1 MSKAIISS
9 WSTCDPGTVIT
20 PNRLHIRNPDKL
32 ACVQFSLGNGRLGS
46 LGEIEGDG
54 VGGGEGTVYCFLLGS
69 FWLTVTYIGDITR
82 FTNIGFVIQIFKERN
97 KRIFCYKHQCASGWH
112 ILKYR

>member
-20 PNRLHIRNPDKL
+20 PNRLHIHNPDKL

-46 LGEIEGDG
+46 LGGIEGDG
-54 VGGGEGTVYCFLLGS
+54 VGVDDILFFTWVLLA
-69 FWLTVTYIGDITR
+69 DR
-82 FTNIGFVIQIFKERN
+82 P
-97 KRIFCYKHQCASGWH
+97 
-112 ILKYR
+112 

>member
-9 WSTCDPGTVIT
+9 WSNCDPGTVIT

-46 LGEIEGDG
+46 LGGIEGDG
-54 VGGGEGTVYCFLLGS
+54 VGGGGGWYTVFYLGP
-69 FWLTVTYIGDITR
+69 
-82 FTNIGFVIQIFKERN
+82 
-97 KRIFCYKHQCASGWH
+97 SG
-112 ILKYR
+112 

>member
-9 WSTCDPGTVIT
+9 WSTCDPGTVQVT

-46 LGEIEGDG
+46 WGGIEGDG
-54 VGGGEGTVYCFLLGS
+54 VGGGMVYCFFPWVLLADRDLYRRHHCLPTLVLLFKFLTSETKGS
-69 FWLTVTYIGDITR
+69 FITS
-82 FTNIGFVIQIFKERN
+82 TNALLVGTF
-97 KRIFCYKHQCASGWH
+97 
-112 ILKYR
+112 

>member
-1 MSKAIISS
+1 MSTSMSKAIILS
-9 WSTCDPGTVIT
+9 WSICDPGTVIT

-54 VGGGEGTVYCFLLGS
+54 VGGSGGWYTVFYLGP
-69 FWLTVTYIGDITR
+69 
-82 FTNIGFVIQIFKERN
+82 
-97 KRIFCYKHQCASGWH
+97 SG
-112 ILKYR
+112 

>member
-46 LGEIEGDG
+46 LGGIELEGDG
-54 VGGGEGTVYCFLLGS
+54 VGVDGILFFTWVLLADRP
-69 FWLTVTYIGDITR
+69 LPI
-82 FTNIGFVIQIFKERN
+82 
-97 KRIFCYKHQCASGWH
+97 
-112 ILKYR
+112 